1 MQLRY
6 VSFASIGHRYRECVS
21 DLERFNQTLFNYF
34 GMLLLC
40 LMVKMFELKELCFQ
54 VLMESSFI

>member
-1 MQLRY
+1 MRGDVCFICIDQ
-6 VSFASIGHRYRECVS
+6 VCVS
-21 DLERFNQTLFNYF
+21 DLEKFNQTLFNYF

-40 LMVKMFELKELCFQ
+40 LMVKMVELKDLCFV

>member
-1 MQLRY
+1 M
-6 VSFASIGHRYRECVS
+6 S
-21 DLERFNQTLFNYF
+21 DLEKFDQTLFNYF

-40 LMVKMFELKELCFQ
+40 LMVKMFELKELCFV